1 MVSKWKLE
9 KHKENN
15 EKKIWEHIN
24 KVSDNKRKVGVKK
37 QIKGQPHPKI
47 WKTNQIFQTQHNIS
61 RRSKKK
67 KDFIKKYGK
76 EKPNVTETRAIEE
89 LKLFW
94 SKIWRHMKSYNKKSK
109 WIKKYIKKED
119 F

>member
-47 WKTNQIFQTQHNIS
+47 WKTNQILQTQHNIS

-67 KDFIKKYGK
+67 KKRFYQEIWKRETKCDG
-76 EKPNVTETRAIEE
+76 NTRDWRTEIILE
-89 LKLFW
+89 
-94 SKIWRHMKSYNKKSK
+94 
-109 WIKKYIKKED
+109 
-119 F
+119 